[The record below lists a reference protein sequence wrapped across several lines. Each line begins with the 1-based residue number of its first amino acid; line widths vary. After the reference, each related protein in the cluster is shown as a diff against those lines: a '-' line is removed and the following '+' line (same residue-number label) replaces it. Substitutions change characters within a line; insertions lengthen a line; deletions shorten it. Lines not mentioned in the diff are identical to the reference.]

1 MMYVVKVGLAKD
13 VNASIALAS
22 LCGGS
27 VPHVLFNRA

>member
-1 MMYVVKVGLAKD
+1 MMYVVKVGLAYD

-22 LCGGS
+22 LCG